1 MTTMRDGT
9 QVADPRF
16 GRIYEHDARD
26 YPASVALTVAEP
38 VSVSWNIPAGEPVLD
53 QGQEGSCVGHGVTN
67 DLRFAPVAIG
77 GLTSVFAVQSIYWP
91 AQRID
96 EFAGGAYP
104 GAQPRSEGTSVRA
117 GVKAAKALGFY
128 GEYRFAR
135 SEAEM
140 ALALAQYGPVIIG
153 VNWYR
158 GMMRPD
164 RNGYLNPTGA
174 VQGGHCVL
182 VVALKVTSP
191 PGAGYYTIYNS
202 WGPGWGRQ
210 GTARIRRNVMARLL
224 AERGDACVI
233 TQRFDPTANP
243 TAA

>member
-1 MTTMRDGT
+1 MTTLRDGSDVT
-9 QVADPRF
+9 DVRLGRLYEADP
-16 GRIYEHDARD
+16 RD
-26 YPASVALTVAEP
+26 YPAAAALTIAEP
-38 VSVSWNIPAGEPVLD
+38 VSVRYDITAGEPVLD
-53 QGQEGSCVGHGVTN
+53 QGREGSCVGHGVTN
-67 DLRFAPVAIG
+67 ELRFNPVPIP
-77 GLTSVFAVQSIYWP
+77 GLTSQFAVQSIYWP

-104 GAQPRSEGTSVRA
+104 GAKPQMEGTSVRA
-117 GVKAAKALGFY
+117 GVKAAKALGYY

-135 SEAEM
+135 SETEL

-158 GMMRPD
+158 GMFRPD
-164 RNGYLNPTGA
+164 SRGFLNTTGG

-182 VVALKVTSP
+182 VIGLKITA

-202 WGPGWGRQ
+202 WGPGWGLN
-210 GTARIRRNVMARLL
+210 GTARIRRSTMARLL

-233 TQRFDPTANP
+233 VERFTPA